1 MTEQLQAELAKMT
14 QSRDSWKMAAE
25 ECKKAWDRAGERAVR
40 NENRSANL
48 VFSAAKSEKRKD
60 KIKAL
65 KAKIKRLQQRKSK
78 E

>member
-25 ECKKAWDRAGERAVR
+25 ECKKAWDRADERAVR
-40 NENRSANL
+40 NEKRSTDL
-48 VFSAAKSEKRKD
+48 VFSAAKSEKRKA

-78 E
+78 G